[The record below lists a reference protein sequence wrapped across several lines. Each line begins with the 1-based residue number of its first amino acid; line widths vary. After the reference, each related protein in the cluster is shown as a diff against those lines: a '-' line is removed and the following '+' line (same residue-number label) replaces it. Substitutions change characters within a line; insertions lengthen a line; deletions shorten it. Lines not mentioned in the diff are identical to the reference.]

1 MYFLIG
7 VWGGED
13 RRYASLKFFLYTL
26 FGSALMIISFL
37 ALFFLSKDAAGEFLY
52 TFDMRALTDAAGVG
66 IIKSTQVWIFAGLFM
81 GFGIKVP
88 MFPFHTW
95 LPDAHTQA
103 PTVGSVI
110 LAAVLLLAG
119 LFILVKAGDIFVDS
133 AAQLARSLNMSS
145 VVVGAIV
152 LGFGTSA
159 PELVVSTIAAWG
171 GNPALGVGNIVGSNV
186 ANLSLVLGV
195 SALVTPIVLSASVI
209 RRQAPLSIASVI
221 LFAVLLIDEK
231 LSLIEGA
238 LLLGLLIVAM
248 FILIKTPG
256 EGAPT
261 TTESTSSTGRSLL
274 LSIVG
279 LCGVLVGA
287 QLAVSGATTLAERW
301 GLSGGF
307 IGFSLVAL
315 GTSLPELVTAVAA
328 ARRNET
334 GLIIGNL
341 FGSNLFNCLAGGAA
355 IGLVNAGDIGD
366 PNLTSG
372 GLVAMVLAVT
382 LAYVRGAVKRQIS
395 KSDAIL
401 LLGIYIAAMLYL
413 ALA

>member
-1 MYFLIG
+1 
-7 VWGGED
+7 
-13 RRYASLKFFLYTL
+13 
-26 FGSALMIISFL
+26 
-37 ALFFLSKDAAGEFLY
+37 
-52 TFDMRALTDAAGVG
+52 
-66 IIKSTQVWIFAGLFM
+66 
-81 GFGIKVP
+81 
-88 MFPFHTW
+88 
-95 LPDAHTQA
+95 
-103 PTVGSVI
+103 VI

-221 LFAVLLIDEK
+221 LFAVLLIDER